1 MLCCAVTRGT
11 WRINTNSFMLC
22 GGRESKFLSTKLDSI
37 LNCLRGADAQRG
49 SKIWNLLF
57 DLNNKHSDSGEM
69 QARRG
74 RDNHKRFSFLVVVLC
89 CLLFYILSQ
98 IYFFWSDIFLQLTFH
113 LKILQPRPAPPG
125 RGGRVLLSMFIEAA
139 VSGVTPRCVPCIRA
153 GLRCCAGRAWCGL
166 CCCCCTQYSL

>member
-1 MLCCAVTRGT
+1 
-11 WRINTNSFMLC
+11 MLC

-37 LNCLRGADAQRG
+37 LNCLRGADALRG
-49 SKIWNLLF
+49 SQIWNLLF

-69 QARRG
+69 QAGRG

-98 IYFFWSDIFLQLTFH
+98 IYFFGVRYFSAINISFENTAAS
-113 LKILQPRPAPPG
+113 PCSPG
-125 RGGRVLLSMFIEAA
+125 WGGRVLLSMFIEAA

>member
-1 MLCCAVTRGT
+1 MQA
-11 WRINTNSFMLC
+11 
-22 GGRESKFLSTKLDSI
+22 GRE
-37 LNCLRGADAQRG
+37 
-49 SKIWNLLF
+49 
-57 DLNNKHSDSGEM
+57 
-69 QARRG
+69 

-153 GLRCCAGRAWCGL
+153 GLRCCAGPCVMRPVLLLHTILAVDTTAGNEGPRSFHNHGEGPYYL
-166 CCCCCTQYSL
+166 A